1 MFGEDYRRD
10 VEDIRAGRAR
20 LIINNSKAIPAA
32 AHTSGPRLWAHL
44 LWTWVHFLI
53 YPAAILSMFWWPW
66 WWGGIAI
73 AVNVNIVFP
82 ALRKAAGALVGE
94 EAMNNN
100 YFMAACIID
109 GTLTVERNESAT

>member
-44 LWTWVHFLI
+44 R
-53 YPAAILSMFWWPW
+53 ANR
-66 WWGGIAI
+66 G
-73 AVNVNIVFP
+73 
-82 ALRKAAGALVGE
+82 
-94 EAMNNN
+94 
-100 YFMAACIID
+100 
-109 GTLTVERNESAT
+109 